1 MSAAPAAGQG
11 RARSAGGEMLARF
24 ASAGVLA
31 ALTLLCAWLGGWPA
45 AIGVSIVVAVVY
57 GEWAALTRDD
67 LWPTL
72 VFTAALVAAFAALA
86 AGFAGVALGVAV
98 AAIVVAGVL
107 SRGPW
112 RPVGVAYGAI
122 LGFGLLLLRLAPEH
136 GLAAVV
142 FLFAVVWGGDTGAFF
157 IGRAIG
163 GPKLW
168 PAVSPKKTW
177 AGGAGGLVAGV
188 VAGLIVVGVAGLPV
202 TAGVVAVAVLLSLA
216 EQAGDL
222 FESWVKRRFGAKDS
236 GQIVP
241 GHGGL
246 MDRVDGLVFAAGLAV
261 VIGLAH
267 GGSTNLAGGLLVW

>member
-11 RARSAGGEMLARF
+11 RARSAGSEMLARF

-86 AGFAGVALGVAV
+86 AGFAGVAIGVAV
-98 AAIVVAGVL
+98 AAIVVAAVL

-112 RPVGVAYGAI
+112 RPVGVAYGAV

-142 FLFAVVWGGDTGAFF
+142 FLFAVVWGGGY
-157 IGRAIG
+157 GRVLHRARDRRAE
-163 GPKLW
+163 
-168 PAVSPKKTW
+168 AV
-177 AGGAGGLVAGV
+177 AGGL
-188 VAGLIVVGVAGLPV
+188 
-202 TAGVVAVAVLLSLA
+202 A
-216 EQAGDL
+216 EEDL
-222 FESWVKRRFGAKDS
+222 GRRGRRT
-236 GQIVP
+236 
-241 GHGGL
+241 GG
-246 MDRVDGLVFAAGLAV
+246 RRRRRAHRRRRGRAAA
-261 VIGLAH
+261 
-267 GGSTNLAGGLLVW
+267 